1 VSVESECGQTEKLH
15 AKARALHEV
24 AATRA
29 VDESSA
35 PFALGIVALAAA
47 VMMPITTWSG
57 HF

>member
-1 VSVESECGQTEKLH
+1 VSVECGKTEKLQ
-15 AKARALHEV
+15 AKARAVHEA
-24 AATRA
+24 AATGA

-47 VMMPITTWSG
+47 VMMLIATWSG